1 MTKIDNYYLDL
12 IKTNKLEQEERNRI
26 YEMYRDMIF
35 SFEENRLKVA
45 NSFFITLYHSG
56 YLINVRDEKIEEL
69 LNDNS
74 INS

>member
-1 MTKIDNYYLDL
+1 MIYHISGSNYCQ
-12 IKTNKLEQEERNRI
+12 INKLEQEERNRI

-69 LNDNS
+69 LNYNS

>member
-1 MTKIDNYYLDL
+1 MIKIDNYYLDL
-12 IKTNKLEQEERNRI
+12 IKINKLEQEERNRI

>member
-1 MTKIDNYYLDL
+1 MIKIDNYYLDL
-12 IKTNKLEQEERNRI
+12 IKINKLGKEERNRI

>member
-1 MTKIDNYYLDL
+1 MSKIDNYYLDL
-12 IKTNKLEQEERNRI
+12 IKLNELEKDERDRI
-26 YEMYRDMIF
+26 HEMYRDMIF
-35 SFEENRLKVA
+35 SFEENRLKIA

-56 YLINVRDEKIEEL
+56 YLVDVRNEKIEEL

>member
-1 MTKIDNYYLDL
+1 MIKIDNYYLDL
-12 IKTNKLEQEERNRI
+12 IKINKLDQEDRNRI